1 MKPTPKYIKH
11 IVNCANQQ
19 LARDR
24 VQEIDN
30 QLYQFI
36 HSYLTDKNIGHTY
49 GYFHYITGGKTEL
62 IVDLF
67 NTPDQETFI
76 QIVL

>member
-1 MKPTPKYIKH
+1 MKPTPKYIRH

-19 LARDR
+19 LARDG

-36 HSYLTDKNIGHTY
+36 HSYLTDKKIEHTY
-49 GYFHYITGGKTEL
+49 GYFRYITGGKTEKV
-62 IVDLF
+62 VDLF
-67 NTPDQETFI
+67 NAVDKDTFI
-76 QIVL
+76 QIIL